1 MHKNLVK
8 VPISTRKQFL
18 WLNNLKLY
26 HVSSTYVKDFKPVL
40 VIVSMVWSVCYW
52 RVSPVLVGSSAG
64 GDEEEGFGQTVY
76 DNEEEGVA
84 YSYSFFHFMFCLA
97 SLYVMMTLTHW
108 YK

>member
-1 MHKNLVK
+1 MCPDNVA
-8 VPISTRKQFL
+8 
-18 WLNNLKLY
+18 
-26 HVSSTYVKDFKPVL
+26 VL
-40 VIVSMVWSVCYW
+40 A
-52 RVSPVLVGSSAG
+52 GSSAG
-64 GDEEEGFGQTVY
+64 AGDEEDGYGQTVY